1 MHGGVE
7 HHSRRDPGPG
17 DRTGRV
23 IFMSSRM
30 AMLPLPLASAYGVSK
45 RALAAYADALRLEVG
60 SHVKHERIFAW
71 GSTSQGK

>member
-1 MHGGVE
+1 
-7 HHSRRDPGPG
+7 
-17 DRTGRV
+17 
-23 IFMSSRM
+23 M

-71 GSTSQGK
+71 GSTS